1 MASNAFRGHYRDVA
15 GWRELRLD
23 LRRLERADPSVL
35 VTWPG
40 PGAAGNPKPYVIRL
54 AAHAEDV
61 AAELHAR
68 YGRTVEIRVGAL
80 PYPPGREDDLDLR
93 PPRHADVAES
103 RDVRVEFDGRLIVR
117 SGVDTSHRLLVTNLT
132 DVPIEIIGSVSPE
145 VVDPVTGVVVGGSTR
160 PIVASLRHVTV
171 AAHQTVP
178 VEVVVGT
185 ESFDPALGY
194 AVPPGQWAIRAILH
208 VRDAFRDAS
217 TPANNRSISSPMLP
231 ITIISA

>member
-1 MASNAFRGHYRDVA
+1 MT

-23 LRRLERADPSVL
+23 LRRLEGADPSVL

-40 PGAAGNPKPYVIRL
+40 PGAAGNPKPYGIRL
-54 AAHAEDV
+54 AAHAVDV

-68 YGRTVEIRVGAL
+68 YGRTIEIRVGAL
-80 PYPPGREDDLDLR
+80 PYPPDREDHDDPR
-93 PPRHADVAES
+93 PPAHIDVAES
-103 RDVRVEFDGRLIVR
+103 SDVRIELDGPLVVR
-117 SGVDTSHRLLVTNLT
+117 SGVDASHTLLVTNLT
-132 DVPIEIIGSVSPE
+132 DVPIEIIGSVRPE

-208 VRDAFRDAS
+208 VKDVARDAS
-217 TPANNRSISSPMLP
+217 TPVNNRSISSPMLP
-231 ITIISA
+231 ITITPK